1 MNQSFTTIFK
11 LISNQYS
18 TFSEWVKFLIS
29 KVHGKKKTVFIY
41 DKSENSYIKGK

>member
-29 KVHGKKKTVFIY
+29 KVHGKKKLFLSMTNPKTAI
-41 DKSENSYIKGK
+41 